1 MLLRFLTLRLR
12 SGRGTWRVLR
22 GVLAAF
28 VGGLAMNV
36 WRNGVTYHVEVEGWC
51 CSSKDEV
58 SPPARFI
65 RVLIYEHG
73 EIVPSKLGRLK
84 DSPEV
89 FRVPEYFSRWLFV
102 RSPANLMTSQPPF
115 RIQLTRIS
123 PTDDDQ
129 PLSPR
134 LDRYAV
140 FRHPTSPRPSRSVY
154 HPGLLQERG
163 ALFDLF
169 YLRNLEE
176 TRITPTCVHIHDTVT
191 RHI

>member
-1 MLLRFLTLRLR
+1 
-12 SGRGTWRVLR
+12 LR

-36 WRNGVTYHVEVEGWC
+36 WQNGVTYHVEVEGWC

-89 FRVPEYFSRWLFV
+89 FRVPEYFSSWLFV

-115 RIQLTRIS
+115 ASSLLESLLLTTTSHLVHIS
-123 PTDDDQ
+123 TDTLFSDIR
-129 PLSPR
+129 PL
-134 LDRYAV
+134 
-140 FRHPTSPRPSRSVY
+140 
-154 HPGLLQERG
+154 PGLR
-163 ALFDLF
+163 DLC
-169 YLRNLEE
+169 
-176 TRITPTCVHIHDTVT
+176 ITPVYCRNEVLCSICSICGTWRKLGLHLPAFTFMTLSLVT
-191 RHI
+191 FDGLGI